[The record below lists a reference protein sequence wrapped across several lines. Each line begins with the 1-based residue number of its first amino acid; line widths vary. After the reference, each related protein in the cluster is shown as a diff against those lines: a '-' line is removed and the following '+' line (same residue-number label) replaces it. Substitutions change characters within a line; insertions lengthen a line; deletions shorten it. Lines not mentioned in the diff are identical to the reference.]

1 MSGGYLDW
9 SADPAR
15 NALTEPPVIA
25 GIQQVG
31 IGIEPSGTISGG
43 GVRLEKFGGF
53 HVRHYTAAHPNA
65 PLSGGM
71 PSGLSLSTGEY
82 SAISDWH
89 QHLRIP
95 AQSMLDDI
103 EVLLRLETSDSWK
116 IAAGR
121 SLWTP
126 SFKMGYGTAIA
137 ASFSPALAAPVV
149 RVFDSANVVQKTLT
163 VVAAAP
169 AAGEVQVDQTT
180 DSQLLTTFD
189 GDLDA
194 NAGQRLVVEYTP
206 LLSCTVPDFQW
217 EREVVNIIRSTLE
230 LDITPLEQD
239 WGADTP

>member
-15 NALTEPPVIA
+15 NALQEPPVIA

-31 IGIEPSGTISGG
+31 IGIEPSGTIAGG

-53 HVRHYTAAHPNA
+53 HVRHYTAAHTNA

-103 EVLLRLETSDSWK
+103 EVLLRLETSDSWL

-126 SFKMGYGTAIA
+126 SFKMGYGTAITA
-137 ASFSPALAAPVV
+137 VFSPALAAPIV
-149 RVFDSANVVQKTLT
+149 RVFNSANVVQKTLT
-163 VVAAAP
+163 VVSGAP

-180 DSQLLTTFD
+180 DSQLLTTFA

-194 NAGQRLVVEYTP
+194 NAGHRLVVEYTP
-206 LLSCTVPDFQW
+206 LLSCTVADFQW
-217 EREVVNIIRSTLE
+217 ERPNLNIITTTLE
-230 LDITPLEQD
+230 LDIAPLEQD